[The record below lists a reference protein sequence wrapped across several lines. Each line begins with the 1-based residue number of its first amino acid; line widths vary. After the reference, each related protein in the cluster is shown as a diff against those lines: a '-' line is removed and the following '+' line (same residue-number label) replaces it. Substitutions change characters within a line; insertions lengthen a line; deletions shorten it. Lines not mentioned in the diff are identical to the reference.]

1 MFNAKQNIDIDYGK
15 IMDGVFKER
24 ETEKN
29 KIVEKLTI
37 MTQEMRDVDTMLK
50 KNKLGDW
57 GKGLS
62 TNVRKYNA
70 TAYDMERKDQDRD
83 QYDGGDEEI
92 NAGEMETIEE
102 INEDEFIDE
111 DDDMMGNL
119 PEDDGDYYH
128 DDDAEDYND

>member
-1 MFNAKQNIDIDYGK
+1 
-15 IMDGVFKER
+15 
-24 ETEKN
+24 
-29 KIVEKLTI
+29 
-37 MTQEMRDVDTMLK
+37 
-50 KNKLGDW
+50 
-57 GKGLS
+57 
-62 TNVRKYNA
+62 
-70 TAYDMERKDQDRD
+70 MERKDQDRD